1 MTIERYFLLSPAF
14 LGGRRGSWLRNPDAV
29 HPLARDVSTT
39 GAPIAEV
46 YAFIS
51 ALYFRGKITYAR
63 RFSSSSDAV
72 RVITPT
78 RGLVDE
84 DFLVTR
90 SELEE
95 FAAVDIQMRPEAYLR
110 ALRDTLEPLAI
121 GDADFVLL
129 GSVATGKY
137 GDLLSEVL
145 GQRLLFPREFVGRG
159 DMSRG
164 GLLLRAAAAGTELE
178 YTSFMQTVR
187 RGPRPPRLPKT

>member
-1 MTIERYFLLSPAF
+1 MHIKRYFLLSPAY
-14 LGGRRGSWLRNPDAV
+14 LGGRRGQWLRNPDAA
-29 HPLARDVSTT
+29 HPLARAVATT

-63 RFSSSSDAV
+63 RFSSVPAAI

-78 RGLVDE
+78 RGLVDQ
-84 DFLVTR
+84 DYLLGR
-90 SELEE
+90 AELEE
-95 FAAVDIQMRPEAYLR
+95 FAAVDIQTRPEAYLR
-110 ALRDTLEPLAI
+110 ELRKTLEPLATSH
-121 GDADFVLL
+121 ADFVLL

-137 GDLLSEVL
+137 GDVL
-145 GQRLLFPREFVGRG
+145 TGILGERLLFPGEFVGRG

-164 GLLLRAAAAGTELE
+164 GLLLRAAASGTELE
-178 YTSFMQTVR
+178 YTPFNQTVR